1 MKNKKQIT
9 IIIPVYNCKNYLAE
23 CFDSIVNQTIGLD
36 KLDIII
42 VDDGS
47 TDGSD
52 EVIKEYKKQYPDW
65 KVISQKN
72 AGLAAARN
80 AALGH
85 LETEYVCFFDSD
97 DILPKT
103 ALSDLLKSAEK
114 NKSDIVIGGMGNF
127 TSAGHHPNY
136 TTKYLKHFD
145 QISYKKY
152 IHLLDF
158 VHACGKLYRVSI
170 IKNKRFIAGTKHE
183 DNYFTL
189 SLYLSTDKISMIDKT
204 VYCRRDREGNDK
216 SITQTLDSKSFNNL
230 LTNYGKTLDENE
242 YNSAAIKTLI
252 RKSYHYIAKEIK
264 EDKKKESIKKAK
276 RFYKKYIVKCNAST
290 ISKKWLTAYSGL
302 FSIVC
307 SIYPAKKEQHHEK
320 RTS

>member
-9 IIIPVYNCKNYLAE
+9 VIIPVYNCKNYLAE
-23 CFDSIVNQTIGLD
+23 CFDSVINQTIGLD
-36 KLDIII
+36 KLDVIII
-42 VDDGS
+42 DDGS

-52 EVIKEYKKQYPDW
+52 EVIKEYKKQYPEW

-80 AALGH
+80 AALEH
-85 LETEYVCFFDSD
+85 LKTEYVCFFDSD

-103 ALSDLLKSAEK
+103 ALSNLLKSAEK
-114 NKSDIVIGGMGNF
+114 NKSDIVIGGMENF
-127 TSAGHHPNY
+127 TSTGHRPNY

-189 SLYLSTDKISMIDKT
+189 SLYLSTDKISMVNKT
-204 VYCRRDREGNDK
+204 VYRRRDREGNDK
-216 SITQTLDSKSFNNL
+216 SIMQSLDFNSFKDL
-230 LTNYGKTLDENE
+230 LTNYDKALDENDYDE
-242 YNSAAIKTLI
+242 KVLKFLT
-252 RKSYHYIAKEIK
+252 RKICHYIFKNLS
-264 EDKKKESIKKAK
+264 KKDWSKAIYLANV
-276 RFYKKYIVKCNAST
+276 FGKKYRR
-290 ISKKWLTAYSGL
+290 
-302 FSIVC
+302 
-307 SIYPAKKEQHHEK
+307 EK
-320 RTS
+320 IR